1 MTSLLLNCAP
11 CVATLRRIVLAKKS
25 GIERTR
31 LSAAECGYVSL
42 TEGEKATIKRVL
54 MRAVENQQARLTSVL
69 EHAVQL

>member
-1 MTSLLLNCAP
+1 VKELKRLREIAGISQ
-11 CVATLRRIVLAKKS
+11 TLLAKKS

-54 MRAVENQQARLTSVL
+54 MRAVEDQQARLTSVL
-69 EHAVQL
+69 EHAVEA